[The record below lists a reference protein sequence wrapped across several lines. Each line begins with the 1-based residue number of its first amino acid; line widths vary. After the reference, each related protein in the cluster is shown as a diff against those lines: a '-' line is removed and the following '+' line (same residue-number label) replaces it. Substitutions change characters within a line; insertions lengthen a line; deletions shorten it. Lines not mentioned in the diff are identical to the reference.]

1 MIALQILAV
10 MVFVGVLVGT
20 AVGVCGPGRCWRRV
34 RARRA
39 VRAGA
44 APGMTVAGVAPA
56 AETATGC

>member
-20 AVGVCGPGRCWRRV
+20 AIGVCGPGRCWRRV

-39 VRAGA
+39 AGA
-44 APGMTVAGVAPA
+44 LIAPSGTAAGRTSVG
-56 AETATGC
+56 ETATS

>member
-20 AVGVCGPGRCWRRV
+20 AIGACGPGRCWRRV

-39 VRAGA
+39 ARAVTGMG
-44 APGMTVAGVAPA
+44 APGLGTGPSHPA
-56 AETATGC
+56 W

>member
-20 AVGVCGPGRCWRRV
+20 AVGGCGPGRCWRRV

-39 VRAGA
+39 GGAIA
-44 APGMTVAGVAPA
+44 APNATVPGATTAG
-56 AETATGC
+56 ETAAG

>member
-20 AVGVCGPGRCWRRV
+20 AIGVCGPGRCWRRV

-39 VRAGA
+39 GTLA
-44 APGMTVAGVAPA
+44 APNATVPGAPPVG
-56 AETATGC
+56 ETAAG